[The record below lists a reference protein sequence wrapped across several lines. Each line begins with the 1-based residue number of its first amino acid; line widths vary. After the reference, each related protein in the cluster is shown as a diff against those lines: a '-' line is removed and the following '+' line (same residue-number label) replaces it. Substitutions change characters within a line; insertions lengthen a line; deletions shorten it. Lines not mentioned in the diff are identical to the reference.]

1 MHPGRQLEFL
11 KRVQILA
18 GLSQVSLEELAKTCR
33 WHTYKRGEEILGYR
47 DPSNNVFF
55 LVSGRVR
62 AIIQSARGKA
72 VILRDLRTGDI
83 FGEIAAIDGSP
94 RSASI
99 EALEAV
105 TVATLTFS
113 QFENLL
119 LREPRV
125 ALATL
130 RQIAGELRRLS
141 QRVLEFSTLVVQ
153 NRIQAELLRLAADAD
168 REGAQPLLSPAP
180 SLSDIADRVSTHREA
195 VSREVSRLT
204 SIGLLRR
211 EGRNLR
217 VTDIGRLEKLV
228 LDIKGE

>member
-1 MHPGRQLEFL
+1 MHPGQQLEFL

-18 GLSQVSLEELAKTCR
+18 GISQVSLEELAKTCR

-62 AIIQSARGKA
+62 AIIHSARGKA
-72 VILRDLRTGDI
+72 IILRDLRTGDI
-83 FGEIAAIDGSP
+83 FGEISAIDGSP

-99 EALEAV
+99 EALEAA
-105 TVATLTFS
+105 TVATLTSS

-119 LREPRV
+119 LNEPSV
-125 ALATL
+125 AMATL
-130 RQIAGELRRLS
+130 RHIAGELRRLS

-153 NRIQAELLRLAADAD
+153 NRIQAELLRLAAEAD
-168 REGAQPLLSPAP
+168 RDGAQPLLSPAP
-180 SLSDIADRVSTHREA
+180 SLSDIANRVSTHREA

-228 LDIKGE
+228 RDIKGE

>member
-1 MHPGRQLEFL
+1 MIGIRISVGRFSSIRGTRPMHPDRQLEFL

-18 GLSQVSLEELAKTCR
+18 SLSQASLEELATTCG

-47 DPSNNVFF
+47 DPSNSVFF

-62 AIIQSARGKA
+62 AIIHSARGRA
-72 VILRDLRTGDI
+72 IILRDLRTGDI

-141 QRVLEFSTLVVQ
+141 Q
-153 NRIQAELLRLAADAD
+153 
-168 REGAQPLLSPAP
+168 
-180 SLSDIADRVSTHREA
+180 
-195 VSREVSRLT
+195 
-204 SIGLLRR
+204 
-211 EGRNLR
+211 
-217 VTDIGRLEKLV
+217 
-228 LDIKGE
+228 

>member
-1 MHPGRQLEFL
+1 MHLGRQLEFL
-11 KRVQILA
+11 KRIQILA
-18 GLSQVSLEELAKTCR
+18 DLSQVSLGELAKTCR
-33 WHTYKRGEEILGYR
+33 WHTYERGEEILRYG
-47 DPSNNVFF
+47 DPPNHVFF

-62 AIIQSARGKA
+62 ANIHSESGKT
-72 VILRDLRTGDI
+72 VILRDLKTGDI
-83 FGEIAAIDGSP
+83 FGEIAAIDRSP
-94 RSASI
+94 RSASV
-99 EALEAV
+99 EALEAA
-105 TVATLTFS
+105 TVAMLTFS

-119 LREPRV
+119 LKEPRV

-130 RQIAGELRRLS
+130 RHIAGEHRRLS

-153 NRIQAELLRLAADAD
+153 NRIQAELLRLAAEVD
-168 REGAQPLLSPAP
+168 RQGAQPLLSPAP
-180 SLSDIADRVSTHREA
+180 SLSDIANRASTHREA

-228 LDIKGE
+228 RDIKGE